1 MQPRAMQQTVDP
13 TCGATTLYLSPPTL
27 QPVQSLQYNSATTLY
42 LSPPTLQPVQSLRY
56 SGGPTWTRTKT

>member
-13 TCGATTLYLSPPTL
+13 TCGATTLYLSPLTL

-42 LSPPTLQPVQSLRY
+42 LSPPTSQPV
-56 SGGPTWTRTKT
+56 